1 MKEKFEIQIAILT
14 KSETKILKSRFI
26 EALNKTKALELVYKN
41 YEKLAKRLKM
51 SIFQKHNHYQ
61 REIMITNNYDK
72 FILMQVL

>member
-26 EALNKTKALELVYKN
+26 EALNKTKALELVYEN

-72 FILMQVL
+72 FISVQIL

>member
-72 FILMQVL
+72 FISMQVL

>member
-26 EALNKTKALELVYKN
+26 EALNKTKALELVYEN